1 MTRETTVRTVAAQLR
16 GVKVTCIVE
25 HRQEREPVVSIETCA
40 GSLEDGLR
48 AVSRF
53 AGYCRRTLVLAS
65 PGGDEEQWAEVLA
78 SYYGFG
84 LAIDDEG
91 QRRGVMPP
99 PELDA
104 EGDGEPRR
112 RFLQRV
118 MRTLGATA

>member
-16 GVKVTCIVE
+16 GVNVTCIVE
-25 HRQEREPVVSIETCA
+25 HHEDREPVVSIETCA

-65 PGGDEEQWAEVLA
+65 PEGDEEQWAEVLA

-84 LAIDDEG
+84 LVVDEG
-91 QRRGVMPP
+91 QRREVMPS
-99 PELDA
+99 PELDVEA
-104 EGDGEPRR
+104 DGEPRR